1 MIVPNSKAQKGKASR
16 AAAAKPATSRA
27 DVADERILQLLL
39 LLLDAG
45 VPMSRAE
52 IFERIR
58 AYQTKKP
65 EAGERKFER
74 DKDDLRTLG
83 VIIEESSEEAD
94 SYRISQK
101 GYELPP
107 IELDDDERVALILAA
122 ESLRAAEGLPY
133 RELAEDALRKLS
145 FYAPRLNR
153 AYAPA

>member
-1 MIVPNSKAQKGKASR
+1 M
-16 AAAAKPATSRA
+16 
-27 DVADERILQLLL
+27 ADERILQLLRLLL

-83 VIIEESSEEAD
+83 VIIEESNEEGD
-94 SYRISQK
+94 S
-101 GYELPP
+101 
-107 IELDDDERVALILAA
+107 
-122 ESLRAAEGLPY
+122 
-133 RELAEDALRKLS
+133 
-145 FYAPRLNR
+145 
-153 AYAPA
+153 